1 MQSSMVDSKGKRLEG
16 PAISNAKEW
25 DIATGKNSF
34 GDGWDNFI
42 HGDLT
47 PDIHKVYS
55 LKNADRHTTNG
66 DVAIRSK
73 LDWLNYNFQL
83 LLDTGAINK
92 IGDDVSSYVGASKG
106 TVWRLKNSKRSSD
119 GTYMYMRKRGNNLE
133 FYRSKSWNDL
143 RNNEYK
149 KHINKH

>member
-1 MQSSMVDSKGKRLEG
+1 MALLIHGVPINKINL
-16 PAISNAKEW
+16 
-25 DIATGKNSF
+25 DIRKARVYINELNINKFS
-34 GDGWDNFI
+34 DQEWDNFI

-47 PDIHKVYS
+47 SDIHEAYS
-55 LKNADRHTTNG
+55 LKNADRHTTSG
-66 DVAIRSK
+66 IVPIKSK
-73 LDWLNYNFQL
+73 LDWINYNYEW
-83 LLDTGAINK
+83 LLDTGKLNN

-106 TVWRLKNSKRSSD
+106 TVWRLKNSKRNSD

-133 FYRSKSWNDL
+133 FYRSKSWGDL